1 MSDKNKAGF
10 EPGSFEER
18 VIEGIEKIETAQ
30 QSVLK
35 DVSRLDGETKKSLE
49 DLTRVKNA
57 MNDQQAEFTKAMH
70 RMNSMLAR
78 ERHLAF
84 GDPIARIERDERLSK
99 ALNLLVRQAVTG
111 PDNLLKGQIETLRK
125 ALGEDSSP
133 GSTVIVDDLLREVYD
148 TLARY
153 GKWSTLGVRR
163 LGKLTTKMPVKTARP
178 VANFVLT
185 EGDTIADDTNKAGT
199 SVSLTV
205 EVLAVLLNVS
215 LQLLEDAET
224 DVTRDVLD
232 DFMEAYNYRADYAA
246 FVGDG
251 TADATHGGFTGLFNF
266 GTAAVAAAGNV
277 SVATLDLEDFIKCL
291 TTVDPVVLERSAKWW
306 LHPTQLARIA
316 GLKDGNGRPL
326 FQTALEAPSPGA
338 IGSILGYPV
347 ELVHAAPSAD
357 GVSKKIAAF
366 GDPQSI
372 VVGVRRDYAFEASDQ
387 HKWNTLQ
394 RSFRGWGRFGVKGRR
409 ALGTAILTTAAA

>member
-1 MSDKNKAGF
+1 MSDKTKAGF

-18 VIEGIEKIETAQ
+18 VIEGIEKVETAQ

-49 DLTRVKNA
+49 ELTRVKNA

-111 PDNLLKGQIETLRK
+111 PDNHLKGQIESLRK

-185 EGDTIADDTNKAGT
+185 EGDPLADDTNKAGT

-316 GLKDGNGRPL
+316 GLKDGNNRPL

-366 GDPQSI
+366 GDPQSF
-372 VVGVRRDYAFEASDQ
+372 VVGVRRDYGFEASDQ

-394 RSFRGWGRFGVKGRR
+394 RSFRGWGRFGAKGRR